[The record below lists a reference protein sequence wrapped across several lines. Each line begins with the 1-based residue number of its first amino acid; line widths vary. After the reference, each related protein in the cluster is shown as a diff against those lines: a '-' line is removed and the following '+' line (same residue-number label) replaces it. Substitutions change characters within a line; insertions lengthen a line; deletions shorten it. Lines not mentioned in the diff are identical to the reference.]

1 MKQIEM
7 GGYYAGT
14 NHIGRRYLSV
24 ILDPSSKDILMTLN
38 LLENQKYG
46 VLELEN
52 TLAEDEVEPQKLTLY
67 FEEGNYLL
75 MLLDYDEEGYIDVRT
90 PYNTDALKDEFQN
103 ILGEPYGA
111 TTIVQDFELVK
122 KCFIEFNQTGNV
134 SRDLL
139 N

>member
-1 MKQIEM
+1 MRL
-7 GGYYAGT
+7 GGF
-14 NHIGRRYLSV
+14 YLEKFSRIQLPLLLKPKIV
-24 ILDPSSKDILMTLN
+24 DILM
-38 LLENQKYG
+38 
-46 VLELEN
+46 VLEMIKNQAGGIISLTNLE
-52 TLAEDEVEPQKLTLY
+52 AIDEEEPESLKLY
-67 FEEGNYLL
+67 FEEDNYLL

-90 PYNTDALKDEFQN
+90 PYNSNAPKGEFQN

-111 TTIVQDFELVK
+111 TTVVQDFELVK

>member
-1 MKQIEM
+1 MKM
-7 GGYYAGT
+7 RLGGF
-14 NHIGRRYLSV
+14 YLEKFSRIQLPLLLKPKIV
-24 ILDPSSKDILMTLN
+24 DILM
-38 LLENQKYG
+38 
-46 VLELEN
+46 VLEMIKNQAGGVISLTNLE
-52 TLAEDEVEPQKLTLY
+52 AIDEEEPESLKLY
-67 FEEGNYLL
+67 FEEDNYLL

-90 PYNTDALKDEFQN
+90 PYNSNAPKGEFQN

-111 TTIVQDFELVK
+111 TTVVQDFELVK